1 LTTSEVSNNINK
13 KPMPALDS
21 IKEAYEDYLKKV
33 YPNNDI
39 SDAQKRHIKLA
50 FYGGTPVAKAAAYT
64 QTYSTA
70 DRTLS
75 AYTADNESGAY
86 TGIDNAQAGSVYAT
100 LTDLNA
106 LRTAYE
112 NWRAFVEDIAGMLNS
127 TVDDLQAL
135 NLVG

>member
-1 LTTSEVSNNINK
+1 MSVLSQRRKIG
-13 KPMPALDS
+13 A
-21 IKEAYEDYLKKV
+21 
-33 YPNNDI
+33 
-39 SDAQKRHIKLA
+39 
-50 FYGGTPVAKAAAYT
+50 PVAKAAAYT

-86 TGIDNAQAGSVYAT
+86 TGIDNAQAGSVYAQ

-112 NWRAFVEDIAGMLNS
+112 NLRAFVEDLAQQHNS
-127 TVDDLQAL
+127 LLDDMQAL